1 LEVTVT
7 QTELLIASLTA
18 LDSRGIYFD
27 DEQYMD
33 WSSTEEDEDGNTIT
47 RFEVGDDTDSA
58 VLRLDREQLLA
69 LQQRL
74 TAHLLS
80 TR

>member
-1 LEVTVT
+1 MT

>member
-1 LEVTVT
+1 MT
-7 QTELLIASLTA
+7 QAELLIASLTA

-33 WSSTEEDEDGNTIT
+33 WSATDEDGDGTTTT
-47 RFEVGDDTDSA
+47 RFEVGNGTETA
-58 VLRLDREQLLA
+58 VLNLDREQLLA